1 MAIAGLKALWS
12 NRDGRVTLLLLGGLV
27 LLIASLVVAALVLG
41 ARERTRTLAEVELR
55 LALQSD
61 QAAKAVSAWLREKD
75 RALRQ
80 AARNPSLQ
88 LYAGLP
94 EADPGAQAAGDYART
109 LLMVTAEQV
118 GFLHREPVSANLTP
132 HAGGLAFLDAAGRPR
147 LAVGSWPEELGDPS
161 AAAPTQAG
169 RRLGLADDALWLIW
183 REPVAAAQHSEG
195 GPAGWLLA
203 WTRIDPILPSL
214 LARAAAEPGEAGQV
228 AIIARTQA
236 GLRALTP
243 LAGLPERAP
252 WTVSVALPDV
262 MAATNE
268 SGRLVPTRR
277 ADGRAVLAFAQAVSG
292 SDGWYV
298 LAERDSESVLAPVQ
312 RATLRF
318 LGFSLLIVAALGLLM
333 LLFWRHAAT
342 RRLAETQAEQTQLIA
357 RLARQSRFLEAATDA
372 QPTEILV
379 IDRRGIIR
387 FANRRLREELG
398 AESTEE
404 VLDKPIE
411 AVLGVQ
417 SGRGLRLVAEAAFEE
432 GPLQDTQE
440 VETEDGERRLYVINA
455 VPLKAGEALDDEVC
469 LLVREEVTSFVE
481 ERERRERTLKRL
493 VATLAAL
500 IDARDPYAAKQS
512 ERVVEVA
519 SALAQNLNLTL
530 YETEAVEIA
539 GRLMNIGKMLVP
551 REILVKKG
559 RLSDEELALVRDAM
573 KKSADLLT
581 GVEFDG
587 PVVETL
593 RQLHARVDGTGDPP
607 LKGDEILITARILA
621 VANAFVA
628 MISPRAHRKGLSID
642 EALAELQ
649 KEAGTRFDRGVVAAL
664 AHQIENL
671 DGRRRWARF
680 AEMPEGVEEFGG

>member
-1 MAIAGLKALWS
+1 MAIAGLKALWR
-12 NRDGRVTLLLLGGLV
+12 NRDGRVTLFLLGGLV
-27 LLIASLVVAALVLG
+27 LVTASLVMAALVLG
-41 ARERTRTLAEVELR
+41 ARERARTLAEVELR
-55 LALQSD
+55 LALQGD
-61 QAAKAVSAWLREKD
+61 QAAKAVSGWLREKD
-75 RALRQ
+75 RALKQ

-94 EADPGAQAAGDYART
+94 DADPGAQAAADYART
-109 LLMVTAEQV
+109 LLMVTAEQA
-118 GFLHREPVSANLTP
+118 GFLHREPVSANLAP
-132 HAGGLAFLDAAGRPR
+132 RAGGIAFLDSQGRPR
-147 LAVGSWPEELGDPS
+147 LAIGSWPEELGEPS
-161 AAAPTQAG
+161 AATGARAG
-169 RRLGLADDALWLIW
+169 RRLRLADDALWLIW
-183 REPVAAAQHSEG
+183 REPVVAAQHDDGE
-195 GPAGWLLA
+195 PAGWLLA
-203 WTRIDPILPSL
+203 WTRIDPVLPSL
-214 LARAAAEPGEAGQV
+214 LARGTAGRNEAGRLAIV
-228 AIIARTQA
+228 AQTQK

-243 LAGLPERAP
+243 LAGLPQQAP
-252 WTVSVALPDV
+252 WTVSVSLPDL
-262 MAATNE
+262 AAAVAAPA
-268 SGRLVPTRR
+268 RLVSTHR
-277 ADGRAVLAFAQAVSG
+277 ADGRAVFVFAQPVSG
-292 SDGWYV
+292 DIGWYV
-298 LAERDSESVLAPVQ
+298 VAERDGASVLGPVQ
-312 RATLRF
+312 RATMRF
-318 LGFSLLIVAALGLLM
+318 LGFSLLAVAALGLLM

-342 RRLAETQAEQTQLIA
+342 RRLAEVQAEQAQLIA

-379 IDRRGIIR
+379 LDRQGVIR
-387 FANRRLREELG
+387 FANRKLREELG
-398 AESTEE
+398 AESPAE

-455 VPLKAGEALDDEVC
+455 VPLAAGEALDDAVC

-519 SALAQNLNLTL
+519 AALANSLNLTL

-559 RLSDEELALVRDAM
+559 RLTDDELRLVREAM

-628 MISPRAHRKGLSID
+628 MVSPRAHRKGLSID

-680 AEMPEGVEEFGG
+680 AEMPADVGDIGA